1 MHRLLYIKS
10 YFCNSEDE
18 FGSSFLTLLKA
29 KEKQI
34 WLEGHILTSYRYN
47 VTKLTFFH
55 DSNMKAFEKESF
67 FFILLKSYVRLVMIH
82 ILLLME
88 HVFNTL

>member
-1 MHRLLYIKS
+1 MHRLLYIRS

-55 DSNMKAFEKESF
+55 DSNMKAFEKETVF
-67 FFILLKSYVRLVMIH
+67 FYPVKILRATCDDTYFAINGAR
-82 ILLLME
+82 
-88 HVFNTL
+88 F